1 MLDDRRQT
9 SPPEKIL
16 VLLKGALAAVNGL
29 EMEHSFGMLLDAL
42 HEAAISG
49 GQLTE
54 AHNQIIGLIRGR
66 VETTWPE
73 TVFGYRGDLD
83 APPTDEA

>member
-9 SPPEKIL
+9 SPPEKIM

-29 EMEHSFGMLLDAL
+29 ELEHSFGMLLDAL

-49 GQLTE
+49 GQLTDTHHQVI
-54 AHNQIIGLIRGR
+54 ALIRGR
-66 VETTWPE
+66 VEAAWPE
-73 TVFGYRGDLD
+73 TVFGYRGDLE
-83 APPTDEA
+83 APPTDED